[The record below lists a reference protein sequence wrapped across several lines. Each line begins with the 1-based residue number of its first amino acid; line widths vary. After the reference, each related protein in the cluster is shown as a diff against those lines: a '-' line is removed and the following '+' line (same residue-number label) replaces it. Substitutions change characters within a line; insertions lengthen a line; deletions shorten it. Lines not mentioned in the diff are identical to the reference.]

1 MSRGILSKAEKEKLA
16 ESRKQVAKVLER
28 DANLS
33 DRDLYDRLLKQARML
48 EQNLYEEKL
57 ADNALIHQRPAF
69 SEVPGGYTPMPAAL
83 QQAAQG
89 EYYHSFQGLFPQIH
103 RAWMTIDHVL
113 YLWDYNDPR
122 GSFYLYDGLDQTIIH
137 ASLVRPRQGVFEPTP
152 DWLLLLS
159 TPVEVILLGLYT
171 TATHDIDVF
180 ETGYSVATDGANL
193 LQIVGTPSGRI
204 FMAGADGFVYEL
216 TYGDS
221 EGWFYTNKKCTKRN
235 RSRKR
240 DVALQY
246 LSSVVYDSSDPILD
260 LVYDAERSLLYTLSR
275 ASTLQLFDLG
285 WDGEGPVRFVARL
298 EAPKLA
304 ADLRSQ
310 SKVRDAPIYAKVDKD
325 IKEGEQYQEGQTAFV
340 ALAPL
345 PSALSKQLQLVITT
359 VSGVRVYLE
368 VVDANGKGL
377 ESAPDSPR
385 AARLKP
391 LYALPPPRPLKCQ
404 RGTVLNAADVNVF
417 ADELARSGLEPSH
430 REWELLCLSDLPLL
444 PSDRPE
450 DRDDKSTLSRLRVPG
465 VVLALA
471 EDVQGA
477 VMSATGSYELV
488 SQHRVDQARART
500 FIVLT
505 TSVAGVKRIVK
516 RRPVD
521 ELQLLLGASSASWVD
536 QPLDF
541 FRRYGPDGA
550 CAMCLLACKCSP
562 RRPMHFPTGTAPT
575 KHAPC
580 ACSVPLASLP
590 SASPPSRR
598 SSRSGL
604 AAGGKAHHR
613 RWPRAKVAHRT
624 RPSSRR
630 PQRRTG
636 RRCRSR
642 RSGTAGGTAG
652 YVGCSRGCFSP
663 IGIGR

>member
-16 ESRKQVAKVLER
+16 DSRKQVAKVLER

-33 DRDLYDRLLKQARML
+33 DRDLYDRLLKQARMP
-48 EQNLYEEKL
+48 EQDMYEEKL

-103 RAWMTIDHVL
+103 RAWMTIDHML

-171 TATHDIDVF
+171 TATHDINVF

-298 EAPKLA
+298 EAQKLA

-325 IKEGEQYQEGQTAFV
+325 IKEGEQNKEGQTAFV

-368 VVDANGKGL
+368 VVDANGKVL

-385 AARLKP
+385 AARVKP

-404 RGTVLNAADVNVF
+404 RGTLLHAADVNVF
-417 ADELARSGLEPSH
+417 ADERERSGLEPSH

-450 DRDDKSTLSRLRVPG
+450 GRDDKSTLSRLRVPG

-471 EDVQGA
+471 EDVHGA
-477 VMSATGSYELV
+477 VTSAAGSYELV
-488 SQHRVDQARART
+488 SQHRVDPARART

-541 FRRYGPDGA
+541 FRRYGPDEA
-550 CAMCLLACKCSP
+550 CAMCLRACKCSP

-580 ACSVPLASLP
+580 ACSVPSASLP
-590 SASPPSRR
+590 SASQPSRR

-624 RPSSRR
+624 SRR

-636 RRCRSR
+636 RQCRSR

-652 YVGCSRGCFSP
+652 YAGCSRGCFSP